1 MVTTTAVTADPIR
14 THFTVFFLTA
24 DVPTAALGAVGVTA
38 TMEVIPFLL
47 ICYMS
52 CASFFFLLETT
63 RLS

>member
-24 DVPTAALGAVGVTA
+24 TLGAVGVTA
-38 TMEVIPFLL
+38 TMEAIPFIL

-52 CASFFFLLETT
+52 CASFFLLLETT